1 MNASTTSFRSAAGP
15 ESATE
20 LVRSGSQLSRPG
32 HHQHTNQILS
42 QVRDWLRHEKARA
55 SKQKSKTHAGHSK
68 HGSATGLVKS
78 LVDHAHNS
86 ASGHDL
92 GHHRR
97 QSSDASDEALAL
109 EKLERIL
116 SNNLQLEDD
125 MEAVTNDRKPS
136 IGMRKGS
143 IRRVLRK
150 KSTNVSSDTDQH
162 QDGDIRVPSAE
173 VVLDNSK
180 TMSYYGGAASSQL
193 DLADSGTKAK
203 KEAEAWLQ
211 FKNEIIRLAHTLRLK
226 GWRRVP
232 LDRGAD
238 VDVERLSGA
247 LTNAVYVVSP
257 PRDVLQLQPNAQD
270 STTSLTSKR
279 PPAKLLLRIY
289 GPQVDHLID
298 RDNELQIL
306 RRLARKRIGPRLLG
320 TFINGRFEEF
330 FEARTLTA
338 KDLRIPETSKHIAK
352 RMRELHDGI
361 ELLEEERSAGP
372 FLWQNWDKWVARC
385 EEVILWVDE
394 KMTTGKKG
402 AAGTGADAMKKHG
415 LVCGV
420 EWSTFRKAVEGYR
433 KWLEA
438 QYGGSE
444 GIRDKLVFA
453 HNDVGWI
460 SNYRTQYGNLLRL
473 QPSGESPLLHPAN
486 EHKQLIV
493 IDFEY
498 ASANVPGQ
506 EFTEWCYNYHDA
518 TKSYALNERRY
529 PSPEEQYR
537 FVQAYVQHQPSR
549 PSLSTQSSSASL
561 RPSLSHSISNFNL
574 DSRAPPAQITEDEKR
589 REEATESEVQRLI
602 QEARIWRPAN
612 SAQWVAWGIV
622 QAKVPDMDEA
632 LEAKKSSSGD
642 EQGKPELGTDP
653 LLPGMEQMPE
663 DLRDKRPEEGP
674 SGEDE
679 SGEEEFD
686 YLAYARE
693 RALFFWGDLLQMGL
707 VKEEELPEELRK
719 RVKVVDY

>member
-1 MNASTTSFRSAAGP
+1 MNASATSFHSVAGL

-32 HHQHTNQILS
+32 HHQHANQILS
-42 QVRDWLRHEKARA
+42 QVRDWLWHEKARA
-55 SKQKSKTHAGHSK
+55 SKRKSETHAGHSK

-78 LVDHAHNS
+78 LVDKAHNS
-86 ASGHDL
+86 ASGHHL

-97 QSSDASDEALAL
+97 QSSDASDQALAL
-109 EKLERIL
+109 KELERIL

-125 MEAVTNDRKPS
+125 NQTVTNDRKPS

-143 IRRVLRK
+143 IRRVMRK
-150 KSTNVSSDTDQH
+150 KSTNISSDTDH
-162 QDGDIRVPSAE
+162 YQDGDIRVPSAE
-173 VVLDNSK
+173 VILDNSK
-180 TMSYYGGAASSQL
+180 TMSYNGGAASSQL
-193 DLADSGTKAK
+193 DLADSGKKAK

-211 FKNEIIRLAHTLRLK
+211 FKNEIVRLAHTLRLK

-238 VDVERLSGA
+238 IDVERLSGA

-257 PRDVLQLQPNAQD
+257 PRDVSQLLPNAQN
-270 STTSLTSKR
+270 STISLTSKR

-320 TFINGRFEEF
+320 TFSNGRFEEF

-338 KDLRIPETSKHIAK
+338 EDLRIPETSKHIAK

-372 FLWQNWDKWVARC
+372 FLWQNWDKWVERC
-385 EEVILWVDE
+385 EEVILWIDE
-394 KMTTGKKG
+394 KMITGKKEVTGPG
-402 AAGTGADAMKKHG
+402 AEAMKKHG

-420 EWSTFRKAVEGYR
+420 EWSTFRTAVEGYR

-438 QYGGSE
+438 QYGGAE
-444 GIRDKLVFA
+444 GIKNKLVFA
-453 HNDVGWI
+453 HNDVCWV
-460 SNYRTQYGNLLRL
+460 SKY
-473 QPSGESPLLHPAN
+473 
-486 EHKQLIV
+486 K
-493 IDFEY
+493 
-498 ASANVPGQ
+498 
-506 EFTEWCYNYHDA
+506 TEWCYNYHDA

-529 PSPEEQYR
+529 PSPEEQHR
-537 FVQAYVQHQPSR
+537 FVKAYVQHQSSR
-549 PSLSTQSSSASL
+549 PSLSTRSSSASL
-561 RPSLSHSISNFNL
+561 RPTLSHSISSFNL

-602 QEARIWRPAN
+602 HEARMWRPAN

-642 EQGKPELGTDP
+642 EQGKPELGSGP
-653 LLPGMEQMPE
+653 LSPGMEQKAE
-663 DLRDKRPEEGP
+663 DLKDKRPEEGP
-674 SGEDE
+674 SGEDDG
-679 SGEEEFD
+679 GEDEFD

-693 RALFFWGDLLQMGL
+693 RALLFWGDLLQMGL
-707 VKEEELPEELRK
+707 VKEEELPEALIK